1 MTFMMEARLAALAPI
16 AGAGKQLSEE
26 VADLIIGAI
35 AQGLFGPGD
44 RLVEEAI
51 ASQLAVSRVPVRE
64 AIKTLQAQGILIVTP
79 NRGARVATIDA
90 ATISQVQEARIAL
103 ERIAAKGAAAAFR
116 ADPSRSIPLQDAVG
130 MMEVVA
136 KREDWAGLR
145 RCDLTFH
152 HELCIASG
160 NEIVLKLWEA
170 LSRHIAIIFGR
181 EIASERNFEVVI
193 GQHHRLLDL
202 LMAGSSAMD
211 EEIEAHIMRLSR
223 QERGGSGP
231 GS

>member
-1 MTFMMEARLAALAPI
+1 MMEARLAALAPI

-202 LMAGSSAMD
+202 LVAGSSAMD

>member
-1 MTFMMEARLAALAPI
+1 MTEARLAALQPI

-26 VADLIIGAI
+26 VADLIVGGI
-35 AQGLFGPGD
+35 AQGVFSPGD

-64 AIKTLQAQGILIVTP
+64 AIKTLQAQGILVVTP
-79 NRGARVATIDA
+79 NRGARVATVDA
-90 ATISQVQEARIAL
+90 ATIAQVQEARIAL
-103 ERIAAKGAAAAFR
+103 ERIAAKGAVVVFR
-116 ADPSRSIPLQDAVG
+116 RDASRAIPLQDAVG

-136 KREDWAGLR
+136 KRGDWAGLR

-160 NEIVLKLWEA
+160 NEIVLKLWQA

-202 LMAGSSAMD
+202 LLSGSSAVD

-223 QERGGSGP
+223 RGQGQSGARP
-231 GS
+231 EA

>member
-1 MTFMMEARLAALAPI
+1 M
-16 AGAGKQLSEE
+16 
-26 VADLIIGAI
+26 
-35 AQGLFGPGD
+35 
-44 RLVEEAI
+44 EEAI

-90 ATISQVQEARIAL
+90 DTISKVQEARIAL

-116 ADPSRSIPLQDAVG
+116 GNPLRTIPLQDAVG

-136 KREDWAGLR
+136 RREDWAGLR

-193 GQHHRLLDL
+193 GQHHRLLAL
-202 LMAGSSAMD
+202 LMAGNPAVD
-211 EEIEAHIMRLSR
+211 EEIEAHIMRLSW
-223 QERGGSGP
+223 QERAARIPAPSSRSAVFPLLHAGAVGHEAVDVDGDDEP
-231 GS
+231 EDEL

>member
-1 MTFMMEARLAALAPI
+1 MTEARLAALQPI

-26 VADLIIGAI
+26 VADLIVGGI
-35 AQGLFGPGD
+35 AQGVFSPGD

-64 AIKTLQAQGILIVTP
+64 AIKTLQAQGILVVTP
-79 NRGARVATIDA
+79 NRGARVATVDA
-90 ATISQVQEARIAL
+90 ATIAQVQEARIAL
-103 ERIAAKGAAAAFR
+103 ERIAAKGAVVVFR
-116 ADPSRSIPLQDAVG
+116 RDASRAIPLQDAVG

-136 KREDWAGLR
+136 KRGDWAGLR

-160 NEIVLKLWEA
+160 NEIVLKLWQA

-202 LMAGSSAMD
+202 LLSGSSAVD
-211 EEIEAHIMRLSR
+211 EEIEAHIMRLS
-223 QERGGSGP
+223 QRGQGQSGARP
-231 GS
+231 EG

>member
-1 MTFMMEARLAALAPI
+1 MMEARLAALAPI

-35 AQGLFGPGD
+35 AQGVFGPGD